1 MQNKLQWTNLE
12 EIGNKKSNTHK
23 NAEQTAKPG
32 INNPVEKNNN
42 WGKLTCY
49 CCDQQVV
56 NQQTNFLTM

>member
-32 INNPVEKNNN
+32 INNPVEK
-42 WGKLTCY
+42 KQY
-49 CCDQQVV
+49 CRAVCASCIGA
-56 NQQTNFLTM
+56 N